1 MSKKSDLFN
10 AGFDIGY
17 NTTKK
22 YFTNEMA
29 IELRKHIYNEVLS
42 TVNLLSD
49 DEKKEFYQGID
60 IGIINAILHKLYF
73 NS

>member
-1 MSKKSDLFN
+1 MNKKSDLFN
-10 AGFDIGY
+10 TGFDIGY
-17 NTTKK
+17 NTITK

-29 IELRKHIYNEVLS
+29 IELRKHVYNEILS

-60 IGIINAILHKLYF
+60 IGMINAVLNKLYF

>member
-1 MSKKSDLFN
+1 MSKKSDLFS

-17 NTTKK
+17 NTITK

-29 IELRKHIYNEVLS
+29 IELRKRVYNEVLS

-49 DEKKEFYQGID
+49 DEKKEFYQGINL
-60 IGIINAILHKLYF
+60 GIVDAILNKLYF